1 MSFLFTIIKIK
12 ASSNEVMDLRAA
24 SFPNHE
30 HSHKHSGTYSQSF
43 TIYDNFEFTRPPIPF
58 YDSGYL
64 LSTVDSQVT
73 RHKSLDFSKM
83 NYANTPVSRVYGS
96 EIEITRSPNDFYPQ
110 HMLVNFIFKCA

>member
-1 MSFLFTIIKIK
+1 MLILTIIKIK

-43 TIYDNFEFTRPPIPF
+43 TTYDNFELATPKDWPF
-58 YDSGYL
+58 YPLYSDDL
-64 LSTVDSQVT
+64 LVDAQVT
-73 RHKSLDFSKM
+73 RHKLLDFSKIDYD
-83 NYANTPVSRVYGS
+83 YAPVSRLYGS
-96 EIEITRSPNDFYPQ
+96 GIEITRSPNDFYPQ